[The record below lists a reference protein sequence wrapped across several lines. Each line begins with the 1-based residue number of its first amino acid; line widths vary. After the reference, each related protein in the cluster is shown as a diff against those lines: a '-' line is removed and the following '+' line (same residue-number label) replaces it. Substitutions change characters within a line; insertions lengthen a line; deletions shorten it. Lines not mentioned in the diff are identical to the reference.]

1 MKITSAIWFALG
13 LSWQVQAADENTTV
27 YYWIDAQGVTHFS
40 DRPVAGKTM
49 NSKQVEII
57 NPPASNPNPNPNPIA
72 DNTASPPEPTPLPA
86 IAYTLSIASPQSEQT
101 IRDNEGRITVQNQL
115 SPAMPEGEQSQLVLY
130 VDGNR
135 YGCNTANLSCE
146 ATNVE
151 RGAHQLRTELI
162 SQSGKIL
169 ASSESITVYLFR
181 VTAIK

>member
-13 LSWQVQAADENTTV
+13 LSWLVQAADENTTV
-27 YYWIDAQGVTHFS
+27 YYWTDAQGVTHFS

-57 NPPASNPNPNPNPIA
+57 NPPASNPIA
-72 DNTASPPEPTPLPA
+72 DNTASPPEPIPLPA

-130 VDGNR
+130 VDANR
-135 YGCNTANLSCE
+135 YGCNTASLSCE